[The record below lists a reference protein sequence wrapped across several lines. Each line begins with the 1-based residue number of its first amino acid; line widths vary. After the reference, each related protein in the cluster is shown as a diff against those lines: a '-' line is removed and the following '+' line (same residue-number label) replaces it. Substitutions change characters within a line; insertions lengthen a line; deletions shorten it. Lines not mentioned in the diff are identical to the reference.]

1 MDVPF
6 ALPTKGTASTPRIYC
21 SKQFQVCTHPGS
33 FNPADL
39 KSISRSGATCRNI
52 GFLQQKVAGLEWEA
66 LIARS
71 PKTLLGMIPTV
82 IWGGWGGVCTF
93 FLARIHLPIQL
104 YPTQIHHFR
113 GRLFFFFFLFG
124 ADFHVYRQRLICIS
138 SESAHPPIPPSLA
151 RSCGFHNT
159 VAAWLKQRSPRQ
171 VNNQPTQSAVCDRF
185 HANKAFSNSLLR
197 GSTRRGL
204 SDCSLL
210 ITINL

>member
-1 MDVPF
+1 MPQHRIPTAKGRWSGVGGADRSIPKNANRYDPDSHLRRGGVGSAPF
-6 ALPTKGTASTPRIYC
+6 FWRG
-21 SKQFQVCTHPGS
+21 
-33 FNPADL
+33 
-39 KSISRSGATCRNI
+39 SISQYNSTRRRFTT
-52 GFLQQKVAGLEWEA
+52 LE
-66 LIARS
+66 
-71 PKTLLGMIPTV
+71 GD
-82 IWGGWGGVCTF
+82 C
-93 FLARIHLPIQL
+93 
-104 YPTQIHHFR
+104 
-113 GRLFFFFFLFG
+113 FFFFFLFG
-124 ADFHVYRQRLICIS
+124 ADFHVHRQRLICIS

>member
-52 GFLQQKVAGLEWEA
+52 GFLQQKVADLEWEA

-71 PKTLLGMIPTV
+71 PKTLIGMIPTV
-82 IWGGWGGVCTF
+82 ISGGGGSAPF
-93 FLARIHLPIQL
+93 FW
-104 YPTQIHHFR
+104 R
-113 GRLFFFFFLFG
+113 GSISQYNSTRRRFTTLEGDCFFFFFLFG
-124 ADFHVYRQRLICIS
+124 ADFHVHRQRLICIS
-138 SESAHPPIPPSLA
+138 SESPPPSPPSLA

>member
-1 MDVPF
+1 MNSIGCRFHRMDVPF

-113 GRLFFFFFLFG
+113 GRLFFFFFFFSG
-124 ADFHVYRQRLICIS
+124 QIS
-138 SESAHPPIPPSLA
+138 T
-151 RSCGFHNT
+151 CT
-159 VAAWLKQRSPRQ
+159 VNA
-171 VNNQPTQSAVCDRF
+171 
-185 HANKAFSNSLLR
+185 
-197 GSTRRGL
+197 
-204 SDCSLL
+204 
-210 ITINL
+210 